1 MRLFVTAITF
11 VGIFSLPHWAIIT
24 MNALVYGRLDL
35 SKHCELFNERGHVH
49 QRYSSFSE
57 SNHLCHVVRSHF
69 RFLIEYRM

>member
-35 SKHCELFNERGHVH
+35 SKHCELFNERG
-49 QRYSSFSE
+49 SSEIF
-57 SNHLCHVVRSHF
+57 F
-69 RFLIEYRM
+69 FLREQPLVSCCEITL